1 MLFGHDE
8 LDLVLG
14 PDRHLQAAE
23 VHSLLRGES
32 LPRVPGAALRPHSR
46 GGLPLRLVVERLA
59 LIELVAGQLL
69 IAVTGPLSARVC

>member
-23 VHSLLRGES
+23 VHPLLRRES
-32 LPRVPGAALRPHSR
+32 LPRVPGAALRLHGCSR
-46 GGLPLRLVVERLA
+46 LPLRLLIERLA
-59 LIELVAGQLL
+59 VIELVAGQLL
-69 IAVTGPLSARVC
+69 IAVTGPLSTRVC

>member
-32 LPRVPGAALRPHSR
+32 LPRIPGAALRPHGRS
-46 GGLPLRLVVERLA
+46 GLPLRLVVGRLA
-59 LIELVAGQLL
+59 VIELVAGQLL
-69 IAVTGPLSARVC
+69 IAVSGHRPARVC